1 MKIDGDGG
9 DSDLVEAEGEL
20 VADSGGDLGI
30 PEAGLTREAV
40 EPGAVEWDELLLG
53 GGGHG
58 DNRGGAGLSYLR
70 RQFTAREDEAEQVVL
85 VVRVGA
91 HFFRVGDK
99 WREGSVIDFGLVS

>member
-40 EPGAVEWDELLLG
+40 EPGAVEWDELLLRRGSHGDDG
-53 GGGHG
+53 GGG
-58 DNRGGAGLSYLR
+58 GLSHLCC
-70 RQFTAREDEAEQVVL
+70 
-85 VVRVGA
+85 
-91 HFFRVGDK
+91 
-99 WREGSVIDFGLVS
+99 